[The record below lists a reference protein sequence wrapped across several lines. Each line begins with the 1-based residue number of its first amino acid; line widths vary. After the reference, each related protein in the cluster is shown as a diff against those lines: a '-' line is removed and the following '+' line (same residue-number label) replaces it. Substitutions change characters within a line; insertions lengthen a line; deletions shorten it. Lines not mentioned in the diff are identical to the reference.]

1 MRERRIKYWKEQ
13 GEKEGVKEEMEIG
26 AGKWERRLK
35 KDLEEVNLSIEEA
48 ASLSWE
54 ELERLLRV
62 DVN

>member
-1 MRERRIKYWKEQ
+1 MTANQ
-13 GEKEGVKEEMEIG
+13 GEKEGVKEEMKMG

-35 KDLEEVNLSIEEA
+35 KELEEVNLSMEEA
-48 ASLSWE
+48 ANLSWE